1 MHTHH
6 PVEKVIQF
14 YEDLSREGLQEF
26 KNFYAEKAYFKD
38 PFNEVTS
45 VEDIIQI
52 FSHLFEKMSYLRFEH
67 VDMMTKGKEAMI
79 QWRFHF
85 CLRKDKEK
93 KVFNI
98 EGISVLHFNEQDEIV
113 YHRDFWDAG
122 EEIYEKIPGI
132 GIMLRFLKKQI
143 S

>member
-1 MHTHH
+1 MSTPH
-6 PVEKVIQF
+6 PAEKVIQF
-14 YEDLSREGLQEF
+14 YENLARDTLKEIRQL
-26 KNFYAEKAYFKD
+26 YAEKAYFKD

-45 VEDIIQI
+45 IAEIEHV
-52 FSHLFEKMSYLRFEH
+52 FAHLFEKMNYLRFEH
-67 VDMMTKGKEAMI
+67 VDLMTKGKEAMI

-85 CLRKDKEK
+85 CLRKDKDK
-93 KVFNI
+93 KIFKI
-98 EGISVLHFNEQDEIV
+98 EGITVLHFDDSDKIV

-132 GIMLRFLKKQI
+132 GSMLRFLKRQI